1 MSDIAIIGGTG
12 LGSLEGLSIGRKEE
26 VETPWGSPSAPLCHG
41 ELRGES
47 DAPGQGYGIIF
58 LARHGDPHAIPP
70 HRINYRANLHA
81 LHSRGVRRIIAVTAV
96 GGIRADIEEGSIV
109 IPDQI
114 IDYTWDRGH
123 SFFDSESDPSIMHAD
138 FTHPYCPDLRADL
151 LAAARRRGVEVVDGG
166 TYAATQGPRLETAAE
181 VDRIERDGGDIVG
194 MTGMPE
200 AALAREIGIAYANC
214 SVIANR
220 AAGRGSQDLS
230 MESILAHL
238 ESGMISLRRLIEA
251 FFADERE
258 RQGSR
263 NAGASARK

>member
-12 LGSLEGLSIGRKEE
+12 LGALEGFSILRKEE

-41 ELRGES
+41 EFQGES
-47 DAPGQGYGIIF
+47 RAPGSEYGIVF

-70 HRINYRANLHA
+70 HRINYRANIHA
-81 LHSRGVRRIIAVTAV
+81 LHRCGVRRIVAVTAV
-96 GGIRADIEEGSIV
+96 GGIRPDIGEASIV

-114 IDYTWDRGH
+114 IDYTWGRGH
-123 SFFDSESDPSIMHAD
+123 SFFDGESDPALMHAD
-138 FTHPYCPDLRADL
+138 FTHPYCPDLRAAL
-151 LAAARRRGVEVVDGG
+151 LKAARRRGIEVVDGG

-220 AAGRGSQDLS
+220 AAGRGSDDLS
-230 MESILAHL
+230 MEAIMVHL
-238 ESGMISLRRLIEA
+238 ESGMIAVRRLLQA
-251 FFADERE
+251 FFAAERE
-258 RQGSR
+258 
-263 NAGASARK
+263 KKE